1 MELPSWLGIP
11 TLAFGLGSRTPQ
23 QGLVLAGGG
32 SRASFQMGALRHLYD
47 VVGIT
52 PTSMV
57 ATSAGSIVACTLAQ
71 WTDPA
76 KQSAALRQLEAMWL
90 EMTDQSDMF
99 TPRAWFSRLLEIG
112 PEWMSL
118 LNREAAKTKSQ
129 RPWLSLPFHRG
140 PEQTKVPDPAEPVAG
155 RDDDRLTGQARTLE
169 IATRDDPITGGSW
182 TPGVILQLLS
192 ALSRL
197 SRDGGDISTI
207 VRGAETSASTY
218 RAGPILAKLLDRGF
232 FKSELLATSGM
243 SVRIA
248 TVALES
254 GELRYMTESG
264 VLVDRDNNPIGSST
278 FDVSRGVLASCSIPG
293 VFRPV
298 DLDGEHYVDGG
309 LREKVP
315 AEMAIG
321 HLGVT
326 NPYIITCSPQGTARE
341 SDFGS
346 RNMLDLVM
354 RTVSILTDET
364 ERDEVAYA
372 LNAGAVVIGPEISVH
387 DSMTVDPGLLRI
399 NRDYG
404 WMCSAEKHVTSSPDE
419 HELVKDAVR
428 TRVRGWE
435 LEQAW
440 LKGEA
445 SRDDMD
451 EMQHLKDH
459 LRDIAAR
466 LPRDLAPD
474 GVETW
479 GRVLEGH
486 GHPQAPEDVVIP
498 WQV

>member
-32 SRASFQMGALRHLYD
+32 SKASFQMGALRHLYD
-47 VVGIT
+47 VVGIA
-52 PTSMV
+52 PTAMV

-76 KQSAALRQLEAMWL
+76 KQAAALRQLETMWL
-90 EMTDQSDMF
+90 EMTGQSDMF
-99 TPRAWFSRLLEIG
+99 TPRAWFARLLEKG

-118 LNREAAKTKSQ
+118 LNREAAKAKSP
-129 RPWLSLPFHRG
+129 RPWMSLPFHRG
-140 PEQTKVPDPAEPVAG
+140 GQETKVPDPAEPVAG
-155 RDDDRLTGQARTLE
+155 RDDDRLTGQAWTLE
-169 IATRDDPITGGSW
+169 IATRDDPISTDSW
-182 TPGVILQLLS
+182 TPGVVLQLLS
-192 ALSRL
+192 TLSRL
-197 SRDGGDISTI
+197 SLDGGDISTI

-218 RAGPILAKLLDRGF
+218 RAGPILAKLLDRDF

-264 VLVDRDNNPIGSST
+264 ELVDRDNNPIGSST

-309 LREKVP
+309 LRENVP

-326 NPYIITCSPQGTARE
+326 NPYVITCSPQGVSRE
-341 SDFGS
+341 SDYGS
-346 RNMLDLVM
+346 RNMLDLVT
-354 RTVSILTDET
+354 RSVSILTDET

-404 WMCSAEKHVTSSPDE
+404 WMCSAEKHVKASSDA
-419 HELVKDAVR
+419 HELIKDTVR

-440 LKGEA
+440 LKEEA
-445 SRDDMD
+445 TRDEMN
-451 EMQHLKDH
+451 EMQHVKDH
-459 LRDIAAR
+459 LRDVATR
-466 LPRDLAPD
+466 LPLDLAPEGID
-474 GVETW
+474 TW
-479 GRVLEGH
+479 GYVLEGH
-486 GHPQAPEDVVIP
+486 GHPSAPEDVVIP

>member
-1 MELPSWLGIP
+1 MEFPSWLGIP
-11 TLAFGLGSRTPQ
+11 TLAFGLGSRSPQ

-32 SRASFQMGALRHLYD
+32 SKASFQMGALRHLYD
-47 VVGIT
+47 VVGIA
-52 PTSMV
+52 PTAMV

-76 KQSAALRQLEAMWL
+76 KQAAALRHLEAMWL

-99 TPRAWFSRLLEIG
+99 TPRAWFAKLLEKG
-112 PEWMSL
+112 PEWMTL
-118 LNREAAKTKSQ
+118 LNREAAKAKGP
-129 RPWLSLPFHRG
+129 RPWMSLPFHRG
-140 PEQTKVPDPAEPVAG
+140 GEQTRVPDPAEPVAG
-155 RDDDRLTGQARTLE
+155 RDDDRLTGQAWTLE
-169 IATRDDPITGGSW
+169 IATRDDPIPADSW

-192 ALSRL
+192 TLSRL
-197 SRDGGDISTI
+197 SLDGSDISTI

-218 RAGPILAKLLDRGF
+218 RAGPILAKLLDRDF
-232 FKSELLATSGM
+232 FKSELLTTSGM

-264 VLVDRDNNPIGSST
+264 ELVDRDNNPIGSST

-309 LREKVP
+309 LRENVP

-326 NPYIITCSPQGTARE
+326 NPYVITCSPQGASRE
-341 SDFGS
+341 SDYGS
-346 RNMLDLVM
+346 RNMLDLVT
-354 RTVSILTDET
+354 RSVSILTDET

-372 LNAGAVVIGPEISVH
+372 LNAGAVVIGPEFSVH

-404 WMCSAEKHVTSSPDE
+404 WMCSAEKHVKASSDD
-419 HELVKDAVR
+419 HELIKDAVR

-440 LKGEA
+440 LKEE
-445 SRDDMD
+445 STRD
-451 EMQHLKDH
+451 EMNELQRVKDH
-459 LRDIAAR
+459 LRDVAAR
-466 LPRDLAPD
+466 MSIDLAPEEI
-474 GVETW
+474 ETW
-479 GRVLEGH
+479 GYVLEGH
-486 GHPQAPEDVVIP
+486 GHPAAPEDVVIP

>member
-1 MELPSWLGIP
+1 MEFPSWLGIP
-11 TLAFGLGSRTPQ
+11 TLAFGLGSRSPQ

-32 SRASFQMGALRHLYD
+32 SKASFQMGALRHLYD
-47 VVGIT
+47 VVGIA
-52 PTSMV
+52 PTAMV

-76 KQSAALRQLEAMWL
+76 KQAAALRHLEAMWL

-99 TPRAWFSRLLEIG
+99 TPRAWFAKLLEKG
-112 PEWMSL
+112 PEWMTL
-118 LNREAAKTKSQ
+118 LNREAAKAKGP
-129 RPWLSLPFHRG
+129 RPWMSLPFHRG
-140 PEQTKVPDPAEPVAG
+140 GEQTRVPDPAEPVAG
-155 RDDDRLTGQARTLE
+155 RDDDRLTGQAWTLE
-169 IATRDDPITGGSW
+169 IATRDDPIPADSW

-192 ALSRL
+192 TLSRL
-197 SRDGGDISTI
+197 SLDGGDISTI

-218 RAGPILAKLLDRGF
+218 RAGPILAKLLDRDF
-232 FKSELLATSGM
+232 FKSELLTTSGM

-264 VLVDRDNNPIGSST
+264 ELVDRDNNPIGSST

-309 LREKVP
+309 LRENVP

-326 NPYIITCSPQGTARE
+326 NPYVITCSPQGASRE
-341 SDFGS
+341 S
-346 RNMLDLVM
+346 
-354 RTVSILTDET
+354 
-364 ERDEVAYA
+364 
-372 LNAGAVVIGPEISVH
+372 
-387 DSMTVDPGLLRI
+387 
-399 NRDYG
+399 DYG
-404 WMCSAEKHVTSSPDE
+404 WMCSAEKHVKASSDD
-419 HELVKDAVR
+419 HELIKDAVR

-440 LKGEA
+440 LKEE
-445 SRDDMD
+445 STRD
-451 EMQHLKDH
+451 EMNELQRVKDH
-459 LRDIAAR
+459 LRDVAAR
-466 LPRDLAPD
+466 MSIDLAPEEI
-474 GVETW
+474 ETW
-479 GRVLEGH
+479 GYVLEGH
-486 GHPQAPEDVVIP
+486 GHPAAPEDVVIP